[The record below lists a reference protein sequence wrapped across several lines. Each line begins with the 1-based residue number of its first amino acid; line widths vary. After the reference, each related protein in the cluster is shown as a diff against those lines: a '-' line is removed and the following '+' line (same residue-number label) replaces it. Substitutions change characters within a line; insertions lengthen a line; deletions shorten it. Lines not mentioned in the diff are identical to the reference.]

1 MHNYILLEMKQ
12 EIVELI
18 CEALRE
24 QNVGYPKP
32 ELSEPNLDTRLV
44 GEKSALD
51 SIGLVTLI
59 VDLEEKIAEKYGR
72 ELVLADER
80 AMSLRQSPFRRV
92 ESLADYIVEKLEA
105 KP

>member
-1 MHNYILLEMKQ
+1 MKP

-24 QNVGYPKP
+24 LNTGNAKP
-32 ELSEPNLDTRLV
+32 ELSAPHLDTRLI

-51 SIGLVTLI
+51 SIGLVSLI
-59 VDLEEKIAEKYGR
+59 VDLEEKISAKYGR
-72 ELVLADER
+72 EIVLADER

-92 ESLADYIVEKLEA
+92 DSLADYIVTLLEA
-105 KP
+105 KS

>member
-1 MHNYILLEMKQ
+1 MKH

-24 QNVGYPKP
+24 LNTGNAKP
-32 ELSEPNLDTRLV
+32 ELSAPNLETRLV

-51 SIGLVTLI
+51 SIGLVHLI
-59 VDLEEKIAEKYGR
+59 VDLEEKIADKFGR
-72 ELVLADER
+72 EIVLADER

-92 ESLADYIVEKLEA
+92 ESLADYIVELLEA
-105 KP
+105 KS

>member
-1 MHNYILLEMKQ
+1 MKH

-18 CEALRE
+18 RETLRE
-24 QNVGYPKP
+24 LNTGNAKP
-32 ELSEPNLDTRLV
+32 ELSAPDLETRLV

-59 VDLEEKIAEKYGR
+59 VDLEEKIAARYGR
-72 ELVLADER
+72 EIVLADER

-105 KP
+105 QS